1 MSNVV
6 VVLLLQKKVIVRFED
21 SHWFTELSFKF
32 LLFIPRRS
40 MQQLPNVFSK
50 KSNGRQLRAD
60 CTPRAQSVQ

>member
-32 LLFIPRRS
+32 LLFITRRS

-50 KSNGRQLRAD
+50 NNGRQLPAD
-60 CTPRAQSVQ
+60 CTPRTQSVQ